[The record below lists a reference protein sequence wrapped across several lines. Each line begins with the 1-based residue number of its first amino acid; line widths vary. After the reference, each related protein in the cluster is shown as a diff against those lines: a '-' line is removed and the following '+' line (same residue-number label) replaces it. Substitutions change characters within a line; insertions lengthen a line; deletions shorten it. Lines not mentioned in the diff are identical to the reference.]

1 MRGVVVL
8 TDRHQAAAAG
18 RSVVDTVVAALDG
31 GADAIVLREKDL
43 GWGERH
49 ELAAAVREVT
59 SAAGARLV
67 VASDVGLALDCGA
80 DGVHLAVDDPWP
92 GAGSAARLGVGR
104 SCHVRD
110 QLVAAAR
117 WGAGW
122 ATYSPVF
129 ASASKPGYGPL
140 LGVDGLAAGCRAEP
154 DLPVLAL
161 GGVDV
166 ANAPSCVDAGVVGV
180 AVMGAVMA
188 ADDPAAV
195 VRRLAAVVV
204 QGSERREGSGR

>member
-1 MRGVVVL
+1 M
-8 TDRHQAAAAG
+8 
-18 RSVVDTVVAALDG
+18 
-31 GADAIVLREKDL
+31 REKDL
-43 GWGERH
+43 GWGERN
-49 ELAAAVREVT
+49 ELAAALREAT
-59 SAAGARLV
+59 SAAGALLV

-80 DGVHLAVDDPWP
+80 DGVHLAEDDPWP
-92 GAGSAARLGVGR
+92 GAGSAARLGIGR

-117 WGAGW
+117 SGAGW

-129 ASASKPGYGPL
+129 ESASKPGYGPL
-140 LGVDGLAAGCRAEP
+140 LGLDGLTAGCRAEP

-161 GGVDV
+161 GGVD
-166 ANAPSCVDAGVVGV
+166 ATNAPSCMAAGAAGV

-195 VRRLAAVVV
+195 VRRLAAAVG
-204 QGSERREGSGR
+204 QKSERREGSGR